1 MQPAD
6 KPRVDMS
13 FCLGYI
19 EKMLLACKPKLS
31 AKDYNRLRDRVL
43 GEESYLR
50 QKEIFSQYVDI
61 YIRK

>member
-1 MQPAD
+1 
-6 KPRVDMS
+6 
-13 FCLGYI
+13 
-19 EKMLLACKPKLS
+19 MLLACKPKLS